1 MVKCYSKESY
11 TTWILFMSF
20 GIQLYYNKLCI
31 LVSPFLF
38 LFFNWFNTF
47 ISYQIRWTILSC
59 MAEYAYTMKVT
70 EKCDIYS
77 YGVVLLELLT
87 GRTPVQPLEQ
97 GGDLVTWVRN
107 HIRDHNNT
115 LTPEMLD
122 SRVDLEDQTTV
133 NHMLTVLKL
142 ALLCTS
148 VSPTKRPSMRE
159 VVLMLIESNEREGNL
174 TLTQTYNDLP
184 SKDGMWRRKYA
195 AASLDILLT
204 EYEFFFFCSFFL
216 STGENRRW
224 FLYILSL
231 HYVTR
236 LNCFTL

>member
-1 MVKCYSKESY
+1 
-11 TTWILFMSF
+11 
-20 GIQLYYNKLCI
+20 
-31 LVSPFLF
+31 
-38 LFFNWFNTF
+38 
-47 ISYQIRWTILSC
+47 

-70 EKCDIYS
+70 EKCDTYS
-77 YGVVLLELLT
+77 FGVVLLELLT

-107 HIRDHNNT
+107 CIREHNNT

-122 SRVDLEDQTTV
+122 SHVDLEDQTTV

-174 TLTQTYNDLP
+174 TLTQTYHDLP
-184 SKDGMWRRKYA
+184 SKDGM
-195 AASLDILLT
+195 
-204 EYEFFFFCSFFL
+204 
-216 STGENRRW
+216 
-224 FLYILSL
+224 
-231 HYVTR
+231 
-236 LNCFTL
+236 